1 MNIGIN
7 ILHFK
12 PGKVGGTETY
22 LRNLLEN
29 LQTVDTTNEYT
40 LILSRLNA
48 PGIEIRG
55 KNFRKLVKNY
65 SIPSTGWFCRGVLRN
80 TLKVDILRTVYDRL
94 KLDVIHH
101 PFTTLNPNR
110 LKTKSI
116 LTFHDMQHEFYPEF
130 FSADELEYRRQTYRP
145 SAEEAIRIVAISEHV
160 KSCLVERYQLSPDKI
175 DVIYNGFS
183 AGYRII
189 DDPSKLLAIKNRYG
203 LTRPFLYYPAATWP
217 HKNHKKLLMAVKL
230 LIDKHD
236 FDGDLVLSGANF
248 KAHSEV
254 MQEASRLGL
263 EKSIK
268 ALGYLPYEDL
278 PALFNLARIMV
289 YPSLF
294 EGFGIPLVEA
304 MACGCPVICSDRT
317 SLPEVAGDA
326 ALQVDPTSPEDIAEK
341 IWAAWNDESTL
352 DLLRKRGLARAAFFS
367 WEEMARKT
375 LAVYRKTVET
385 SR

>member
-1 MNIGIN
+1 MKIGIN

-22 LRNLLEN
+22 LRNLLTH
-29 LQTVDTTNEYT
+29 LQQVDSANEYT

-48 PGIEIRG
+48 PGIEIHG
-55 KNFRKLVKNY
+55 DNFRKLVKNY

-80 TLKVDILRTVYDRL
+80 LLKVDILRTAYDRL
-94 KLDVIHH
+94 NLDAIHH

-130 FSADELEYRRQTYRP
+130 FSADELEYRSQTYRP
-145 SAEEAIRIVAISEHV
+145 SAEEAVRIIAISEHV
-160 KSCLVERYQLSPDKI
+160 KSCLVEKYQLSPDKI
-175 DVIYNGFS
+175 DVIYNGFG
-183 AGYRII
+183 ADYEII
-189 DDPSKLLAIKNRYG
+189 EDPRKLESIKNRYG

-217 HKNHKKLLMAVKL
+217 HKNHKNLLMAVKL
-230 LIDKHD
+230 LIDRYN
-236 FDGDLVLSGANF
+236 FDGHLVLSGANF
-248 KAHSEV
+248 QAHSDV
-254 MQEASRLGL
+254 MQEVKRLGL
-263 EKSIK
+263 DNTVK
-268 ALGYLPYEDL
+268 ALGYLPYDDL

-317 SLPEVAGDA
+317 SLPEVAGEA
-326 ALQVDPTSPEDIAEK
+326 ALLIDPTSPEDIADK
-341 IWAAWNDESTL
+341 IWAAWNDEGNLAS
-352 DLLRKRGLARAAFFS
+352 LRTRGLQRAEFFS
-367 WEEMARKT
+367 WEKMAKKT
-375 LAVYRKTVET
+375 IDVYRRTVENC
-385 SR
+385 R